1 MNEWKKHLTKEIINK
16 IEKDFE
22 KEMKELGYL

>member
-1 MNEWKKHLTKEIINK
+1 MNEWKKHLPKEIANK
-16 IEKDFE
+16 IEKNFE